1 MEILEEYADFKSTE
15 ADDLRALAFRKGIC
29 VLKCLPVK
37 INNIKQIK
45 NLKHIG
51 EHTRTV
57 IEV

>member
-1 MEILEEYADFKSTE
+1 LEEYADFKSTE